1 MEINYPGIIN
11 CNFTRP
17 NVLYRGSD
25 IVTESSIP
33 GYGEAL
39 ALTVKDRMIPVNG
52 NLKYAPI
59 FRHAGYANFVMADG
73 HAEKIRAGHITYDNV
88 AVRTAQ

>member
-1 MEINYPGIIN
+1 MNEVKKPSRLFVFADQGQFYNVGVMGYSGSTVYAISPMEINYPGIIN

-33 GYGEAL
+33 GVWRGS
-39 ALTVKDRMIPVNG
+39 G
-52 NLKYAPI
+52 
-59 FRHAGYANFVMADG
+59 ADSQRPHDSG
-73 HAEKIRAGHITYDNV
+73 QRGT
-88 AVRTAQ
+88 